1 MRIKEGFVRRSI
13 GGSEVVVAVGKASV
27 GFNAM
32 INLNSTGALIWSQ
45 LEKGASEDE
54 IVSAM
59 LEKYD
64 ITRDVAVRDVR
75 AFLDK
80 ARDAGVI
87 EE

>member
-1 MRIKEGFVRRSI
+1 MKIKEGFVRRSI
-13 GGSEVVVAVGKASV
+13 GGSDVVVAVGKASV

-32 INLNSTGALIWSQ
+32 INLNSTGSLIWSH
-45 LEKGASEDE
+45 LENGASEED

-64 ITRDVAVRDVR
+64 ITKDVAERDVR